1 MLEKV
6 LGALFAFP
14 HPERGQMLLP
24 LQRLAAL
31 NHGALRAVSSA
42 QQASPRLGGGGDT
55 VRLLAA
61 SAHLISKGITS

>member
-14 HPERGQMLLP
+14 HPEREQMLLL

-31 NHGALRAVSSA
+31 NHVHSELCLLHSRPAPGW
-42 QQASPRLGGGGDT
+42 GGGVT
-55 VRLLAA
+55 P
-61 SAHLISKGITS
+61 